1 MSTFTAAHCMF
12 PKFKT
17 KSLDAEDFIALLGK
31 YNLKYA
37 HEKGVV
43 PTEIHQIDIHED
55 WKPYVSRY
63 DADIALLHFKGEVQL
78 SDYIQ
83 IICLPSTWQVGDLH
97 EGRVVGWGLSN
108 RENYTRVEDTPRK
121 IEIKKP
127 PTNEFC
133 FLHEKTLLELSSNR
147 TFCAGGENAGPCLGD
162 SGLLYL
168 TKFRC
173 EKLTKA
179 SL

>member
-1 MSTFTAAHCMF
+1 MNRKDSSI
-12 PKFKT
+12 
-17 KSLDAEDFIALLGK
+17 SLDKEDFIALLGK
-31 YNLKYA
+31 YNLKQIY
-37 HEKGVV
+37 EKGVV
-43 PTEIHQIDIHED
+43 SMEISKIIIHED

-63 DADIALLHFKGEVQL
+63 DADIALLFFEKDTQL
-78 SDYIQ
+78 SEFIQ
-83 IICLPSTWQVGDLH
+83 IICLPSRWEADELK
-97 EGRVVGWGLSN
+97 EGKVVGWGVSERMN
-108 RENYTRVEDTPRK
+108 FTRGEETPRK

-133 FLHEKTLLELSSNR
+133 FLHEKPLLELSSNR

-168 TKFRC
+168 TEFRC